1 MLDVLP
7 LYTHTLLSLNSF
19 KRNLQD
25 TTNGIIPAP
34 LIIIFSKVKGLSDE
48 VVMVSKIRTP
58 ATIVALACNR
68 PLALIV

>member
-1 MLDVLP
+1 MFCHSIP
-7 LYTHTLLSLNSF
+7 ISFALNSF